1 MFHLL
6 LKVLV
11 IARKQ
16 KPFDGRERKCRAAG
30 ELPSNFIDRRGQFF
44 GRNNPIDQ
52 SPSHRLVC
60 RQHAVQKEQLLR
72 PAVTDQAGHA

>member
-30 ELPSNFIDRRGQFF
+30 ELLSNFIDRRGQFF
-44 GRNNPIDQ
+44 GATTRLTNPQAIASSADNTRFKRN
-52 SPSHRLVC
+52 SSFVR
-60 RQHAVQKEQLLR
+60 R
-72 PAVTDQAGHA
+72 

>member
-30 ELPSNFIDRRGQFF
+30 ELG
-44 GRNNPIDQ
+44 
-52 SPSHRLVC
+52 
-60 RQHAVQKEQLLR
+60 
-72 PAVTDQAGHA
+72 

>member
-6 LKVLV
+6 PKVLV

-16 KPFDGRERKCRAAG
+16 KPFDGRERKCWAAG

-60 RQHAVQKEQLLR
+60 RQHAVQ
-72 PAVTDQAGHA
+72 

>member
-16 KPFDGRERKCRAAG
+16 KPFDGANASVGPG
-30 ELPSNFIDRRGQFF
+30 ELLSNFIDRRGQFF
-44 GRNNPIDQ
+44 GRDNPIDQ
-52 SPSHRLVC
+52 SPSHSSSADNTRFKRNSSFV
-60 RQHAVQKEQLLR
+60 RGDRSGGA
-72 PAVTDQAGHA
+72 